1 MSPKARLGPPGAA
14 TPQTGVSFHL
24 AAPCSPSP
32 ALEMLR
38 QGVCVGGEWG
48 GAARQSAAAHL
59 LTVERSHRSH
69 WLVTHCTR
77 LADVQQTSLEAMY
90 TCPCVSRVA
99 FVPIHRGCVS
109 SPCCVTSSLP
119 PLPSGSIHTG
129 RWASAV
135 FLVLLPNLQG
145 HLCRA
150 GAAT

>member
-14 TPQTGVSFHL
+14 PQTGVSFHL

-38 QGVCVGGEWG
+38 QGVCVGGGEWG
-48 GAARQSAAAHL
+48 GAARQGAAAHL
-59 LTVERSHRSH
+59 LTVEQSHRSH

-99 FVPIHRGCVS
+99 FVPIHRGCVR
-109 SPCCVTSSLP
+109 SPCCVTSSRHSC
-119 PLPSGSIHTG
+119 PLGDPYTP
-129 RWASAV
+129 RWASAG

-150 GAAT
+150 GAAA